1 VRQAEIGTEQLQF
14 LTANANISGI
24 PLEEAIVPKRN
35 EIVVS
40 IAFVALI
47 LFLIFSSGTMLMQ
60 IALQERRDRMAEIML
75 SSLKPH
81 QLMQGKIIGHFFLG
95 LLQLTFW
102 IGWKSFP
109 HRNAHVWKDGK
120 FYRNLAMVEI

>member
-81 QLMQGKIIGHFFLG
+81 QLMQSKIIGHFFLG